1 MAVATH
7 SLSPL
12 RPLRDRSDDTAAAR
26 RRPSIGRQLRR
37 IARMSVNEL
46 AVRSRQA
53 ASKWAE
59 RVLPGTTADPA
70 TLLGR
75 EARALAEPGAALRF
89 IRHTM
94 PARFFGG
101 ADPAAAGE
109 MRRHFAAD
117 AERVVGSANHIRNG
131 YIDLL
136 GYHLSFGERI
146 DWHADP
152 VWSRR
157 APEVHWSKID
167 PLDPEQVGDSKV
179 VWELNRH
186 QWLIRLGQAYALT
199 GDERYASACTRAID
213 DWIEAN
219 PPGIGVN
226 WASSLEVAFRLIAWS
241 WTLMLIRNAS
251 VVSAGWTAR
260 VLASVYLHATHIRK
274 YLSHYYSPNTHLLG
288 EALGLFYAGTLF
300 SEFADAEKWRR
311 EGSQILVDQFGEQTT
326 GDGVYFEQST
336 CYQRYTI
343 EMYQHF
349 LLLAARNNIAVP
361 DHIRTRLAT
370 MVDFLVA
377 VRLPN
382 GSIPNIGDADG
393 GDLLS
398 LIPREPEDARG
409 LFATAAVLHERPDFA
424 GAAGGPAPEILWLMG
439 PEALR
444 DFRRVGKSDPTSAPS
459 QLFANGGYAVL
470 RDGWNGEGHQMIVD
484 VGPLG
489 CTHSAGHG
497 HADLLSIQ
505 CSIFG
510 QPCIVDAGTGTYT
523 PEPQW
528 RGFFRGTSAHS
539 TIAIDGRGQS
549 ESTGPFSWTQHPR
562 ATLSEWWSTG
572 GFDLVDAE
580 HHAYADGDRP
590 VVHRRRV
597 VFIKPHCWV
606 LIDDL
611 TGDGQHWMDSS
622 FQFAPMP
629 VTLVT
634 PETVRADTASGA
646 SLWVTSFPQ
655 SHLHTAITRGAT
667 APICGWISSGYGQ
680 RQPAPALTYSGM
692 VTLPWRALTVLFP
705 VKDGGAGAPA
715 VDVLRSAADVPLGLR
730 FSSLNMTLRIDD
742 STVRL
747 ERD

>member
-7 SLSPL
+7 SLNPL
-12 RPLRDRSDDTAAAR
+12 SPLRDRRGDAGATR
-26 RRPSIGRQLRR
+26 RRASLGSQLRR
-37 IARMSVNEL
+37 VAKMSLAEV

-59 RVLPGTTADPA
+59 RMRPRVAADPLA
-70 TLLGR
+70 LLAR

-89 IRHTM
+89 IRDTM
-94 PARFFGG
+94 PDRFFAG
-101 ADPAAAGE
+101 ADAAAAVE
-109 MRRHFAAD
+109 VRRHFPGDAARLLD
-117 AERVVGSANHIRNG
+117 SANQIRSG
-131 YIDLL
+131 SIDLL
-136 GYHLSFGERI
+136 GYRLSFGDRI

-157 APEVHWSKID
+157 APQVHWSRID
-167 PLDPEQVGDSKV
+167 PLDPDQVGDSKV

-186 QWLIRLGQAYALT
+186 QWLVRLAQAYALT
-199 GDERYASACTRAID
+199 GDERYARTCSRAID
-213 DWIEAN
+213 DWLDAN
-219 PPGIGVN
+219 PHGIGLN
-226 WASSLEVAFRLIAWS
+226 WASSLEVALRLIAWS
-241 WTLMLIRNAS
+241 WTVMLIRQSS
-251 VVSAGWTAR
+251 VISTEWMAR
-260 VLASVYLHATHIRK
+260 VLAAVYVHATHVRK

-300 SEFADAEKWRR
+300 AEFDDAAKWRR
-311 EGSQILVDQFGEQTT
+311 DGSEILIDQFGAQTT

-336 CYQRYTI
+336 CYQRYTV

-349 LLLAARNNIAVP
+349 LLLAARNQIAVP
-361 DHIRTRLAT
+361 DHIRTRLAM

-409 LFATAAVLHERPDFA
+409 VFATAALLHDRPDFA
-424 GAAGGPAPEILWLMG
+424 GAAGGPVPDLLWLMG
-439 PEALR
+439 PDALR
-444 DFRRVGKSDPTSAPS
+444 DFRRVGKSVPASAPS
-459 QLFANGGYAVL
+459 QLFASGGYAVL
-470 RDGWNGEGHQMIVD
+470 RDGWQGEGHQMIVD

-489 CTHSAGHG
+489 CSHSAGHG

-505 CSIFG
+505 CAAFG

-528 RGFFRGTSAHS
+528 RRFFRGTSAHS

-549 ESTGPFSWTQHPR
+549 DSTGPFSWTRRPR
-562 ATLSEWWSTG
+562 ATVLEWWSTD

-580 HHAYADGDRP
+580 HRAYADSGRP
-590 VVHRRRV
+590 VIHRRRV

-611 TGDGQHWMDSS
+611 TGDGQHWIDSS

-629 VTLVT
+629 VGMVT
-634 PETVRADTASGA
+634 PDWVRADTDSGA
-646 SLWVTSFPQ
+646 SLWVSSFPQ
-655 SHLHTAITRGAT
+655 SPLLPAITRGAT
-667 APICGWISSGYGQ
+667 APIRGWISSRYGQ

-692 VTLPWRALTVLFP
+692 VTLPWRSLTVLFP
-705 VKDGGAGAPA
+705 VKHAGADAPA
-715 VDVLRSAADVPLGLR
+715 VDVLRSAAAVPLGLR
-730 FSSLNMTLRIDD
+730 FSSLSMTLRIDD